1 MQEITKNEQDME
13 KRLKLFKDKELQFD
27 VTQD

>member
-27 VTQD
+27 ATQD